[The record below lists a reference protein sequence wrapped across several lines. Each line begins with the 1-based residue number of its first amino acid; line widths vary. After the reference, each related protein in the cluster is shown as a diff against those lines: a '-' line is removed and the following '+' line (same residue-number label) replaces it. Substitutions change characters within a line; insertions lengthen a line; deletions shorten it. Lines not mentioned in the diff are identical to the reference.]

1 MYHKICTV
9 LKRYIKQEN
18 RRTKMARDYLE
29 FKNQII
35 MVGFK
40 RQQGHLS
47 KKSEGEAVN
56 SETGKVL
63 SRWRKEPV
71 DWIWV

>member
-1 MYHKICTV
+1 
-9 LKRYIKQEN
+9 
-18 RRTKMARDYLE
+18 MARDYLE

-56 SETGKVL
+56 SEMGKVL
-63 SRWRKEPV
+63 SRWRKEPI

>member
-1 MYHKICTV
+1 
-9 LKRYIKQEN
+9 
-18 RRTKMARDYLE
+18 MARNYLQ

-35 MVGFK
+35 RVGFK

-71 DWIWV
+71 DWICV